1 MSVQQY
7 SSIPF
12 LFEVIFALICFKLK
26 KMEVKGTAIKTTR
39 DFIKTKF
46 PEQYD
51 AWFNALPAGSR
62 TLYETALDATG
73 WYPLNDSYTIPIRKV
88 VEMFYKND
96 AKTGGEDLGK
106 YSAEIALKGFY
117 KVFLLV
123 ASPTFLI
130 QRASKIFTT
139 FYQPSK
145 IEVEVV
151 HSNAAILKILE
162 FDGIDSALEYRI
174 AGWVLK
180 ALELANCREPAYDI
194 KSSLAKGDPETD
206 ILFNWK

>member
-1 MSVQQY
+1 M
-7 SSIPF
+7 
-12 LFEVIFALICFKLK
+12 LICFKLK

-51 AWFNALPAGSR
+51 AWFNTLPTESR
-62 TLYETALDATG
+62 TLYETALDATK
-73 WYPLNDSYTIPIRKV
+73 WYPLNDSYIVPIRKV
-88 VEMFYKND
+88 VEMFYNND
-96 AKTGGEDLGK
+96 NKTGGEELGK

-145 IEVEVV
+145 IDVEVV

-162 FDGIDSALEYRI
+162 FDGIDPALEYRI
-174 AGWVLK
+174 AGWILK
-180 ALELANCREPAYDI
+180 ALELANCREPAYEI

-206 ILFNWK
+206 IQFVWK

>member
-1 MSVQQY
+1 
-7 SSIPF
+7 
-12 LFEVIFALICFKLK
+12 
-26 KMEVKGTAIKTTR
+26 MEVKGTAIKTTR

-46 PEQYD
+46 PEKYD
-51 AWFNALPAGSR
+51 AWFNTLPAGSKA
-62 TLYETALDATG
+62 LYETALDATG
-73 WYPLNDSYTIPIRKV
+73 WYPLNDAYIVPIHKV
-88 VEMFYKND
+88 VEMFYNND
-96 AKTGGEDLGK
+96 DRAGGEELGK

-151 HSNAAILKILE
+151 NSDTAILKILQFE
-162 FDGIDSALEYRI
+162 GIDTALEYRI
-174 AGWVLK
+174 AGWILK
-180 ALELANCREPAYDI
+180 ALELANCREPAYVI
-194 KSSLAKGDPETD
+194 KSSLAKGDKETD